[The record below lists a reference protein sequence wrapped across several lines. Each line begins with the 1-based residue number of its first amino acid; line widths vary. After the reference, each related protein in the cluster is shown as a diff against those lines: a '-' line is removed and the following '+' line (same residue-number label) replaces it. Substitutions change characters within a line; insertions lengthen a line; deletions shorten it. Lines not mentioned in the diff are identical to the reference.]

1 MNNKIKSF
9 LRRFILVLFDDIL
22 IYNYTLELHICHLK
36 LVLENEET
44 IISLQI
50 N

>member
-1 MNNKIKSF
+1 MNNKVESF
-9 LRRFILVLFDDIL
+9 LRRFIVVLFDDIL
-22 IYNYTLELHICHLK
+22 IYNYTLELYLCHLK
-36 LVLENEET
+36 LVLENGET